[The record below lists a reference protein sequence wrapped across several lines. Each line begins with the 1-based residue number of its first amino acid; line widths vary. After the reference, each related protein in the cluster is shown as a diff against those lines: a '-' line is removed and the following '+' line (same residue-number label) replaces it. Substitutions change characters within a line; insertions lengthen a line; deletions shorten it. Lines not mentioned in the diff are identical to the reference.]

1 MLKQLLMLSS
11 LVSKPIIFTDHRDP
25 VLTAYLREIS
35 KYKIFPAEEIIELV
49 KEAQNGSLKA
59 RDLVVKSN
67 LRFVVTMAKRW
78 QGRGV
83 PLMDLISE
91 GNNGLLYAI
100 DKFDIDRGT
109 PFISY
114 AVHWIRQYIYQAIYW
129 TGREIRLP
137 VSQQVKVIQ
146 LLKAESEFMKDHART
161 PSSQELA
168 ELTGIEESDIN
179 YLAQFSNK
187 LVSVDDFLGGDSEN
201 NQVCDVIPDG
211 EPLLD
216 EGVNKEYLYEELEKI
231 LAQLSIRE
239 HDILCMLFGIGRE
252 PMDNKL
258 IGDMFGVG
266 TERIRQIKEGALK
279 KLRTRFGKKIK
290 SLLG

>member
-1 MLKQLLMLSS
+1 MN
-11 LVSKPIIFTDHRDP
+11 KPIIFTDHKDP
-25 VLTAYLREIS
+25 VLTSYLKEIG
-35 KYKIFPAEEIIELV
+35 KFPIYSTEEIATFI
-49 KEAQNGSLKA
+49 KQAQAGNLEA
-59 RDLVVKSN
+59 RDKVVQSN
-67 LRFVVTMAKRW
+67 LRFVVTIAKRW

-91 GNNGLLYAI
+91 GNSGLLYAI
-100 DKFDIDRGT
+100 EKFDLTRGT

-114 AVHWIRQYIYQAIYW
+114 AVHWIKQYIYQAIYW

-137 VSQQVKVIQ
+137 VSQQVKIIQ
-146 LLKAESEFMKDHART
+146 LLKAEAEFTKEHSRT
-161 PSSQELA
+161 PTPTELS
-168 ELTGIEESDIN
+168 ELTDIEEEDIN
-179 YLAQFSNK
+179 FLSQFSNK

-216 EGVNKEYLYEELEKI
+216 ENINKEFLYEELEKI
-231 LAQLSIRE
+231 LSHLSIRE
-239 HDILCMLFGIGRE
+239 HDIICMYFGIERE
-252 PMDNKL
+252 PLESKI

-279 KLRTRFGKKIK
+279 KLKLKFGDKLKHLI
-290 SLLG
+290 G

>member
-1 MLKQLLMLSS
+1 MLSS

-146 LLKAESEFMKDHART
+146 LLKAESEFIKDHART
-161 PSSQELA
+161 PSSQELS

>member
-146 LLKAESEFMKDHART
+146 LLKAESEFIKDHART
-161 PSSQELA
+161 PSSQELS

>member
-1 MLKQLLMLSS
+1 MLTS